1 MNLPSMKRFVPLLLA
16 ACAVIATQTRVQA
29 QTGTVSASARAYA
42 DTLESL
48 LYENYPEITGRD
60 ACLVLA
66 LVGAIPPSG
75 TFPNSYPRL
84 FPNCAR
90 KYLYGDKTLYPA
102 FQRELSL
109 GYENSRLLRIAQQ
122 LENQTRSRL
131 DR

>member
-1 MNLPSMKRFVPLLLA
+1 MGLPSMKRFIPLSLV
-16 ACAVIATQTRVQA
+16 ACAVIATQMRVQA
-29 QTGTVSASARAYA
+29 QTGAVSASARADA
-42 DTLESL
+42 DRLESL
-48 LYENYPEITGRD
+48 LYEHYPEITGRD

-66 LVGAIPPSG
+66 LAGATPSG

-109 GYENSRLLRIAQQ
+109 GYEKSRLLRLAKQ
-122 LENQTRSRL
+122 LANFDSI
-131 DR
+131 